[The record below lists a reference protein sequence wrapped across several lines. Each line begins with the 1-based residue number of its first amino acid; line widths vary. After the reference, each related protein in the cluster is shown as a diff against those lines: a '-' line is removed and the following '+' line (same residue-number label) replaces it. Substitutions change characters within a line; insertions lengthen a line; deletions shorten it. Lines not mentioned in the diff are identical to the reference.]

1 MDFIPLKPRR
11 TDCGNQLPQRVSGQG
26 RIAHHAQRNT
36 VCLELF
42 ERAYQWQVRHEAFA
56 FHRGVAWDPFG
67 QVGGVDMD
75 ELEQAGGDA
84 LEPDF
89 TPRGDVAGA
98 VSELL
103 DLAPALRERI
113 RGELGRTQLETFAE
127 QLRPFQQ
134 AMLQRYGFAKE
145 QRIEGI
151 DTKQGTL

>member
-11 TDCGNQLPQRVSGQG
+11 THRGNQLPQRVSGQG

-56 FHRGVAWDPFG
+56 FHREFARDPFG
-67 QVGGVDMD
+67 HVGGVDME

-89 TPRGDVAGA
+89 TPRGISVSTTTISRPGIEDGWCCTSVRWTLLANSSAGGSPIMTQPTPNA
-98 VSELL
+98 V
-103 DLAPALRERI
+103 P
-113 RGELGRTQLETFAE
+113 
-127 QLRPFQQ
+127 
-134 AMLQRYGFAKE
+134 
-145 QRIEGI
+145 
-151 DTKQGTL
+151 